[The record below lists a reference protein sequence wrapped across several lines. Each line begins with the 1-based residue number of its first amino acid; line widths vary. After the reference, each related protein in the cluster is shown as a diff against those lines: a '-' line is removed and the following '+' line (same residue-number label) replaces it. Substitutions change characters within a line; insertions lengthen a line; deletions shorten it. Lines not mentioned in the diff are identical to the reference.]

1 MDMRPLGPGH
11 NGNLFTLGEIRIP
24 ASFNKLI
31 EEEDSCRKSHIF
43 SGDSTKTMSNQFV
56 PMLSNHIVLASMN
69 NALESRNGHQKATK
83 QKYDDSSITM
93 QRFT

>member
-24 ASFNKLI
+24 VAFNKLI
-31 EEEDSCRKSHIF
+31 EGEDSCRKSDVF
-43 SGDSTKTMSNQFV
+43 SGNASNIMSNQFV

-69 NALESRNGHQKATK
+69 NALESRNGH
-83 QKYDDSSITM
+83 
-93 QRFT
+93 